1 MNASMLHN
9 PHDRRSD
16 HDVTNTVQVSSVEAV
31 RAAVQT
37 LFEETFPGA
46 PFDPVWLAFHD
57 FDALFSGREPGY
69 VGCDTSYHDRQHT
82 LDMVLAMARLI
93 AGHERAAEPA
103 DRLGAQRATM
113 GLITALFHDAGY
125 VRHQTRDAAAHNGA
139 EYSLNHVSRSAIY
152 LRHYFERI
160 GLPEWGDVAAQIVHY
175 TGYEV
180 SLDQIELAD
189 PRDCII
195 GHLLGTADLLAQMA
209 DRCYLEKCRDRLFPE
224 FVLGGI
230 AIAENS
236 DGGVAVNYRSG
247 RDLLRKTLSFYR
259 DSAQHRLLVTFNRA
273 YRYMELVFDG
283 TNPYTDA
290 INRNLEHLRRVL
302 ENNDWALL
310 RRAPPAFTAIPDAEG
325 TLQRLA
331 ARRIR
336 SLADEGRIR
345 LRGGP
350 AARTAPQPPSP
361 ESATR

>member
-1 MNASMLHN
+1 MNRPSLHN
-9 PHDRRSD
+9 PHDRRND
-16 HDVTNTVQVSSVEAV
+16 HDVTDTVQVSSMPSV
-31 RAAVQT
+31 RAAVQA
-37 LFEETFPGA
+37 LFEQTFPGA

-69 VGCDTSYHDRQHT
+69 LGCDTSYHDSQHT

-103 DRLGAQRATM
+103 DRLGPERATM

-125 VRHQTRDAAAHNGA
+125 VRHLTRDAAAHNGA
-139 EYSLNHVSRSAIY
+139 EFSLNHVTRSAEY
-152 LRHYFERI
+152 LRGYFARI
-160 GLPEWGDVAAQIVHY
+160 GLPEWGEIAAQIVHY
-175 TGYEV
+175 TGYEMN
-180 SLDQIELAD
+180 LDQIELAD
-189 PRDCII
+189 PRDCIV

-224 FVLGGI
+224 FVIGGI
-230 AIAENS
+230 AIAERA

-283 TNPYTDA
+283 ENHYTEA

-302 ENNDWALL
+302 EHDDWSLL
-310 RRAPPAFTAIPDAEG
+310 RRAPPAFTAIADAEG

-331 ARRIR
+331 AQRIR
-336 SLADEGRIR
+336 RLADDGRIR
-345 LRGGP
+345 LRGGM
-350 AARTAPQPPSP
+350 AASAVTWPPSP
-361 ESATR
+361 ESATQ